1 RALMFIFPAIAMSLG
16 LIAVYKY
23 PLDGEKLKKVKEKLQ
38 ELHAEKQS
46 RV

>member
-1 RALMFIFPAIAMSLG
+1 VFIFPAIAMCLG